1 MSQPLVVPHDRAAM
15 APDTDAT
22 ATPKPT
28 VYIETYGCQMNVSD
42 SELMYGKLE
51 AHGYTPVD
59 VPDGADVILVNTC
72 AIRENA
78 ETRVIG
84 RLGELKRFMGPN
96 TIVGV
101 TGCMA
106 QRLGPR
112 VLDQARHVSLV
123 VGPDGY
129 RALPALLDGA
139 RRGEKFTATDFDLEE
154 HYEDV
159 VARRFEGVKAW
170 IPVQRGCDYR
180 CTYCIV
186 PTTRGPERSR
196 KLPDVVREVQLV
208 VEQGLSEVV
217 LLGQTV
223 NSYNDGTHDFADL
236 LRAVGAVDG
245 IKRVRYTSPHPN
257 DFSERVIAAM
267 AEVPTVCEHIH
278 LPMQSGSTSML
289 KRMLRR
295 YSREDYLACVAR
307 MRDAIPG
314 LALTTD
320 IIVGFPGETDEEF
333 EDTLSMCREVRFD
346 DAFMFKFSPRE
357 GTPATRMPPEWTIPD
372 AVVTERF
379 DRLVATVRGISRE
392 NNLARLGDVTEVLV
406 EKVARDGELLQARS
420 RDFKT
425 VMVPASAAS
434 IGDYLTV
441 QLTGTTGATFTGT
454 PVSDKRERQPLPMAV
469 AP

>member
-1 MSQPLVVPHDRAAM
+1 
-15 APDTDAT
+15 
-22 ATPKPT
+22 
-28 VYIETYGCQMNVSD
+28 
-42 SELMYGKLE
+42 
-51 AHGYTPVD
+51 
-59 VPDGADVILVNTC
+59 
-72 AIRENA
+72 
-78 ETRVIG
+78 
-84 RLGELKRFMGPN
+84 
-96 TIVGV
+96 
-101 TGCMA
+101 MA
-106 QRLGPR
+106 QRLGAR
-112 VLDQARHVSLV
+112 VLDQAKHVSLV

-196 KLPDVVREVQLV
+196 QLPDVVREVQQV

-223 NSYNDGTHDFADL
+223 NSYTDGTHDFADL
-236 LRAVGAVDG
+236 LRAVGTVPG
-245 IKRVRYTSPHPN
+245 IRRVRYTSPHPN
-257 DFSERVIAAM
+257 DFSDRVMAAM
-267 AEVPTVCEHIH
+267 AETPTVCEHVH

-295 YSREDYLACVAR
+295 YSREEYLECVAR

-333 EDTLSMCREVRFD
+333 EETLSMCRDVRFD

-357 GTPATRMPPEWTIPD
+357 GTPATKMPAEWTIPD
-372 AVVTERF
+372 AVVAERF
-379 DRLVATVRGISRE
+379 ERLVATVRGISRE
-392 NNLARLGDVTEVLV
+392 INLHRLGDVTDVLV
-406 EKVARDGELLQARS
+406 EKVARDGTLLQARS

-425 VMVPASAAS
+425 VMVPADAAR

-454 PVSDKRERQPLPMAV
+454 PVSDKKERALLPMASV
-469 AP
+469 

>member
-1 MSQPLVVPHDRAAM
+1 MTTIDTGL
-15 APDTDAT
+15 APTPNETPTPT
-22 ATPKPT
+22 ARPT
-28 VYIETYGCQMNVSD
+28 VYIETYGCQMNVAD
-42 SELMYGKLE
+42 SELMYGKLQ
-51 AHGYTPVD
+51 AHGYAPVD

-84 RLGELKRFMGPN
+84 RLGELRRFMKPD

-196 KLPDVVREVQLV
+196 KLPDVVREVQQV
-208 VEQGLSEVV
+208 VEQGLTEVV

-223 NSYNDGTHDFADL
+223 NSYTDGIHDFADL

-245 IKRVRYTSPHPN
+245 IRRVRYTSPHPN
-257 DFSERVIAAM
+257 DFSDRVIAAM

-295 YSREDYLACVAR
+295 YTREEYLECVAR
-307 MRDAIPG
+307 MRAAIPG

-333 EDTLSMCREVRFD
+333 EDTLSLCREVRFD

-357 GTPATRMPPEWTIPD
+357 GTPATRMPPEWTVPD

-392 NNLARLGDVTEVLV
+392 NNLARLGDTVEVLV

-425 VMVPASAAS
+425 VMVPADAAK
-434 IGDYLTV
+434 IGDYLLV

-454 PVSDKRERQPLPMAV
+454 PVTGKPERQPLPMV
-469 AP
+469 G